1 MRHSRATTEGPLH
14 SKIITGECGTS
25 AVLVVS
31 RLQGRWNRGDGVLSL
46 REGGPRDRDLIH
58 SAVSMSVQKC
68 PSGDPGVQ
76 SSQRPEESADT
87 EPAGK
92 EDRPSWIRTVG
103 ALLMCLSIASCLRE
117 LGWGRGCTGPSAG
130 DQALT
135 ASPARGS
142 GGLTCCF
149 PGRGKFPCHRGSRL
163 YTSGLFCLLSLAG
176 TSGGLPRAEW
186 GGC

>member
-25 AVLVVS
+25 AVLAVS
-31 RLQGRWNRGDGVLSL
+31 RLQGRWNRGDGVPSL
-46 REGGPRDRDLIH
+46 REGGPRDQDLIH
-58 SAVSMSVQKC
+58 SAVSISVQKC

-76 SSQRPEESADT
+76 TSQRQEESADK

-92 EDRPSWIRTVG
+92 EDRPSWIQTVG
-103 ALLMCLSIASCLRE
+103 ALSACLSTASCFGE
-117 LGWGRGCTGPSAG
+117 LGWGRGHTGPSAG

-142 GGLTCCF
+142 GASRAAFLGEGSSRVTAAHGCTHLACF
-149 PGRGKFPCHRGSRL
+149 AC
-163 YTSGLFCLLSLAG
+163 
-176 TSGGLPRAEW
+176 
-186 GGC
+186 